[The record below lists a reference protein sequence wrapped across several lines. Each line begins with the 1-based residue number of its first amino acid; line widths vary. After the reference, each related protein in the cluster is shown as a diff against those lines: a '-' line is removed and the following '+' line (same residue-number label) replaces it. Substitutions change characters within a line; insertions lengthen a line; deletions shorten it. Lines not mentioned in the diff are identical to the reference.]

1 VVAPATSSR
10 SRGDARLAFDP
21 TAASVDVGRALAVQ
35 RDGTIVVAGLS
46 RRYSRYVFALA
57 RYRADG
63 RLDSSFGTGGLA
75 LTPFGGGGQGVY
87 AVAEQPRR
95 KLVAVGGASAG
106 ERQSGFAVARYTS
119 RGRLDPSFGTGG
131 KVVTR
136 FARRPRRGH
145 FAFAFAADVAVQ
157 RDGRIVAAGSQSNVV
172 DATEAVVARYT
183 ARGALDRGF
192 GTGGKT
198 LFRGRQAGAG
208 AIAVQGDGKIVITGS
223 SEAPGVVQ
231 NQLFVAR
238 LTSRGRADRSFG
250 TGGSVVTTLG
260 VSSHG
265 SDLAIQPDGKIVVA
279 GGVGVP
285 GAHLGHLGLV
295 RYLPN
300 GRIDASFGTNGT
312 VVTNFGVYAGPALAL
327 QPDGKIVA
335 ACALLSPARF
345 GLARYTSDGKL
356 DPSFGEGGKVRTR
369 FAERR
374 TVARDVALTADG
386 KILVAGSAGGDFALA
401 RYNRDGSL
409 HTSFGRDGLVRTPL
423 GPAWFR
429 RGR

>member
-1 VVAPATSSR
+1 M
-10 SRGDARLAFDP
+10 
-21 TAASVDVGRALAVQ
+21 GRAVAVQ

-46 RRYSRYVFALA
+46 RRYSRWEFALV
-57 RYRADG
+57 RYRPDG
-63 RLDSSFGTGGLA
+63 RLDRSFGTGGVV
-75 LTPFGGGGQGVY
+75 LTAAGSFGVS
-87 AVAEQPRR
+87 AVAEQQAR
-95 KLVAVGGASAG
+95 KLVAVGGAYTA
-106 ERQSGFAVARYTS
+106 ERQSGFAIVRYTS
-119 RGRLDPSFGTGG
+119 RGRLDPAFGSGG
-131 KVVTR
+131 KVVTT
-136 FARRPRRGH
+136 FARRPRRGQ
-145 FAFAFAADVAVQ
+145 FAIAVATSVALQ

-183 ARGALDRGF
+183 ARGALDRSF

-198 LFRGRQAGAG
+198 MFRGREAGAG
-208 AIAVQGDGKIVITGS
+208 AIAVQRDGKIVIAGS

-231 NQLFVAR
+231 NQFFVAR

-250 TGGSVVTTLG
+250 TGGIVVTTLG
-260 VSSHG
+260 VASHG
-265 SDLAIQPDGKIVVA
+265 SDLAIQPDGRIVVA
-279 GGVGVP
+279 GGIGVP
-285 GAHLGHLGLV
+285 GAHLAHLGLV

-335 ACALLSPARF
+335 ACGLLSPGRF

-386 KILVAGSAGGDFALA
+386 KILVAGSTGGDFALA

-409 HTSFGRDGLVRTPL
+409 DTSFGRGGLVRTPL
-423 GPAWFR
+423 GPAWER
-429 RGR
+429 RGP